1 MKITSQDVEYVAN
14 LARLKIHDDEKD
26 KLIADIESIIE
37 FADVLSEVDT
47 ENIEPTYHAIKAQN
61 VLREDIVTN
70 NYDRDE
76 LLSNAPS
83 KQDGC
88 FEVPKVVE

>member
-37 FADVLSEVDT
+37 FADVLSKWIRKT
-47 ENIEPTYHAIKAQN
+47 SSPHITQ
-61 VLREDIVTN
+61 
-70 NYDRDE
+70 
-76 LLSNAPS
+76 
-83 KQDGC
+83 
-88 FEVPKVVE
+88 